1 MAPGAPKRLDVLE
14 PAIKKSTL
22 TGAPPERAYD
32 AWTEPDHLA
41 RWFCD
46 QVTGWPGAGSKL
58 KMTWERFGFS
68 VEYFLAE
75 AVPGKKV
82 VLKASVPGMGTQTL
96 TIGVRPYGMGSQ
108 VEVVE
113 TGPGAEG
120 QEGAG
125 DAESGWEMAL
135 SILKLY
141 LERYYGQDRTSF
153 FALLAAPYANEQLMR
168 FYQTAE
174 GLAAWL
180 TREGSIGSVGEDV
193 KLTLWEGDVLT
204 GKVLAVTSHE
214 LAVSWEE
221 IGGYLELKSFEVNAE
236 RKAVC
241 LRGAGYGGRLDPDK
255 AQELE
260 KKMEASLIR
269 LFAALTGQAAPE

>member
-1 MAPGAPKRLDVLE
+1 MQEPSIRRTTVTTAP
-14 PAIKKSTL
+14 T
-22 TGAPPERAYD
+22 ERAYD
-32 AWTEPDHLA
+32 AWTEPEHLS

-46 QVTGWPGAGSKL
+46 KVTGWPGSGSKL
-58 KMTWERFGFS
+58 YMTWERFGFTVDYS
-68 VEYFLAE
+68 LPV
-75 AVPGKKV
+75 VQPPRRV

-96 TIGVRPYGMGSQ
+96 TISIRPYGPGSQ

-125 DAESGWEMAL
+125 DAESGWEMSL

-141 LERYYGQDRTSF
+141 VEKYWGQDRTSF
-153 FALLAAPYANEQLMR
+153 FALLAAPYQNDQLMH
-168 FYQTAE
+168 FYQKPE
-174 GLAAWL
+174 GLSRWL
-180 TREGSIGSVGEDV
+180 TREGSLGQVGDPV
-193 KLTLWEGDVLT
+193 RLVLWEGDVLT
-204 GKVLAVTSHE
+204 GQVLAVTSHE

-236 RKAVC
+236 RKAICV
-241 LRGAGYGGRLDPDK
+241 RGAGYGGHLTRDQ
-255 AQELE
+255 ASELE

-269 LFAALTGQAAPE
+269 LFAALTGQEMPEQD

>member
-1 MAPGAPKRLDVLE
+1 MQE
-14 PAIKKSTL
+14 PSIRRTTVTSAST
-22 TGAPPERAYD
+22 ERAYD
-32 AWTEPDHLA
+32 AWTEPEHLS

-46 QVTGWPGAGSKL
+46 KVTGWPGSGSKL
-58 KMTWERFGFS
+58 YMTWERFGFTVDYS
-68 VEYFLAE
+68 LPV
-75 AVPGKKV
+75 VQPPRRV

-96 TIGVRPYGMGSQ
+96 TISIRPYGPGSQ

-125 DAESGWEMAL
+125 DAESGWEMSL

-141 LERYYGQDRTSF
+141 IEKYWGQDRTGF
-153 FALLAAPYANEQLMR
+153 FALLAAPYRNDQLMH
-168 FYQTAE
+168 FYQTPE
-174 GLAAWL
+174 GLSRWL
-180 TREGSIGSVGEDV
+180 TREGSLVQVGDPV
-193 KLTLWEGDVLT
+193 RLVLWEGDVLT
-204 GKVLAVTSHE
+204 GQVLAVTSHE

-236 RKAVC
+236 RKAICV
-241 LRGAGYGGRLDPDK
+241 RGAGYGGRLTRDQ
-255 AQELE
+255 AAELE

-269 LFAALTGQAAPE
+269 LFAALTDQPMPE